1 MNKFH
6 IIKTK
11 IFMIKIKNNY
21 FVVIM
26 IKLLKIKNLV
36 IIRI

>member
-6 IIKTK
+6 IIKAK

-26 IKLLKIKNLV
+26 IKLLKIKNIV
-36 IIRI
+36 MIRI